1 VRDVWHLHDF
11 DWLRELSSEE
21 TAKLRAASKSLGF
34 ARGETVF
41 APATHPHSLYLLEEG
56 LVRIYR
62 ISEEGSETTFGYVV
76 PGEVFGEL
84 AAFGDYPRESFAQAV
99 QPSRVW
105 RIPSAIFE
113 KLVSARPGFGVAIT
127 RQIGAR
133 LKRIESRVENLVF
146 RNVRQ
151 RVAQILL
158 ELMEDFGRA
167 DNGSGRVLDVDL
179 TQSELATLVGSTR
192 QSVNASLRELESEG
206 LLGRSG
212 KHIVVRDPAALR
224 RASHAPGP
232 L

>member
-1 VRDVWHLHDF
+1 MRDVWHLHEF
-11 DWLRELSSEE
+11 DCLRGLSSEE
-21 TAKLRAASKSLGF
+21 TAKLRAASTCLDFG
-34 ARGETVF
+34 RGETVF
-41 APATHPHSLYLLEEG
+41 APATNPHSLYLLEKG

-62 ISEEGSETTFGYVV
+62 LSEEGSETTFGYVV

-99 QPSRVW
+99 QPTRVW
-105 RIPSAIFE
+105 KIPAELFQQ
-113 KLVSARPGFGVAIT
+113 LVSAKPGFGVAIT

-133 LKRIESRVENLVF
+133 LKRIENRVENLVF

-158 ELMEDFGRA
+158 ELMEDFGRPEE
-167 DNGSGRVLDVDL
+167 DGTRLDVDL

-212 KHIVVRDPAALR
+212 KHIVVRDAPALR
-224 RASHAPGP
+224 RASHAPVP